1 MKISHGQH
9 AFLPRD
15 PALVF
20 GVIDDFSSTHQ
31 WLNRCIRLHRSGK
44 GENRV
49 GDPLRFFY
57 RGVARDGVVAGVIVS
72 RRPLE
77 NLSCEYVASRFKVLV
92 DFSMRPHGNGTYLTH
107 TIDITARS
115 PWARLAAPLIRRAA
129 SRHVRD
135 AMSGLRT
142 YLLRCH
148 ALE

>member
-1 MKISHGQH
+1 M
-9 AFLPRD
+9 PRD

-20 GVIDDFSSTHQ
+20 KVIDDFSSTHQ
-31 WLNRCIRLHRSGK
+31 WLNRCIRLQRSGE

-57 RGVARDGVVAGVIVS
+57 QGIARDGVMAGVIVS

-107 TIDITARS
+107 TIDITPRS
-115 PWARLAAPLIRRAA
+115 PLARLAAPLIRRAVN
-129 SRHVRD
+129 RQVRD
-135 AMSGLRT
+135 AMSGLRA
-142 YLLRCH
+142 YLLRFH
-148 ALE
+148 VIE

>member
-15 PALVF
+15 PAQVF
-20 GVIDDFSSTHQ
+20 RVIDDFSSTHQ
-31 WLNRCIRLHRSGK
+31 WLSRCIRLQRSGE
-44 GENRV
+44 GENQV

-57 RGVARDGVVAGVIVS
+57 QGVARDGVMAGVIVS

-107 TIDITARS
+107 TIDITAGS
-115 PWARLAAPLIRRAA
+115 LLARLVAPLIRRAA
-129 SRHVRD
+129 SRQVRD
-135 AMSGLRT
+135 AMAGLRA
-142 YLLRCH
+142 YLLRSH
-148 ALE
+148 AIE